1 MTSTDTAVTSE
12 PAHEQMQL
20 VQAYFD
26 AGEALDVARIAAF
39 FAEDAL
45 FELPF
50 APAGFPGR
58 HEGREAIAAFLQQFP
73 KYYRRIRLLDRR
85 ITPLG
90 DGSGVVAEYRGEWEN
105 LKGRPYNN
113 TYIALIRIREG
124 RIVHMRE
131 FFNPLVWLE
140 SVQRPAVAPTTE

>member
-1 MTSTDTAVTSE
+1 MTSTDPTVTDDT
-12 PAHEQMQL
+12 AHEQVQL
-20 VQAYFD
+20 VEAYFD
-26 AGEALDVARIAAF
+26 AGEALDVDRIVAF

-50 APAGFPGR
+50 APAGFPGY
-58 HEGREAIAAFLQQFP
+58 HEGRDAIAAFLQQFP

-90 DGSGVVAEYRGEWEN
+90 DGSGVVAEYRGEWETS
-105 LKGRPYNN
+105 KGRPYNN

-124 RIVHMRE
+124 RITHMRE

-140 SVQRPAVAPTTE
+140 SVQRPPSPASEP